1 MHAWVQIKHALGE
14 PDIVDCVQG
23 KQTTMELKSNYRSCM
38 NELITCQLGYKSAK
52 KSQIFLC
59 NIEAFFLLDW
69 MAIPS
74 IIFGASSLST
84 IMVISIVKT
93 VAIWMGVSYPTV
105 WVNIWDLMGIKIII
119 VIIIIS
125 LVINSHYTVSLVWIS
140 HLAFLK
146 YL

>member
-1 MHAWVQIKHALGE
+1 
-14 PDIVDCVQG
+14 
-23 KQTTMELKSNYRSCM
+23 M

-93 VAIWMGVSYPTV
+93 VAYLNGSELSNSLGKHMGFDGNKNNYC
-105 WVNIWDLMGIKIII
+105 N
-119 VIIIIS
+119 
-125 LVINSHYTVSLVWIS
+125 NY
-140 HLAFLK
+140 
-146 YL
+146 Y